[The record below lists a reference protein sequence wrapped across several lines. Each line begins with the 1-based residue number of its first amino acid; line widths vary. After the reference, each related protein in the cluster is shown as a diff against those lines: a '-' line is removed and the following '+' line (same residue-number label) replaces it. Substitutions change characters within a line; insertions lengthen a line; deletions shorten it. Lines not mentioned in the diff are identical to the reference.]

1 MILMAVIPSTID
13 FKKPRQKEWGILQ
26 DKKLVQLNY
35 GGITDEE
42 GNSISSYATNC
53 YQDVLEQAK
62 LLIAQGT
69 GTVDVQV
76 VEFVPYDYMMQ
87 PNV

>member
-1 MILMAVIPSTID
+1 MAVIPSTID

-26 DKKLVQLNY
+26 NKTLKQLNY
-35 GGITDEE
+35 GGITDENGAE
-42 GNSISSYATNC
+42 IQSYSTNC
-53 YQDVLEQAK
+53 YQDALEQAK

-69 GTVDVQV
+69 GTTNVQV